1 MDHSRPLF
9 SIFVFSLQLTVNKC
23 SIEQFAYYW
32 IQIMVLGRQRQPL
45 FRMRYNQ
52 WPLPLLGATGQDR
65 PIKMISNCQQKRGIF
80 FLKSKFNTFAKS
92 KKKETEE
99 DVSKIEAEYNFVNP
113 IWPWLFIG
121 SCCLF
126 VGFVRA
132 KCLYVRE
139 WCRYLTLSFVKR
151 GERQRDREST
161 FEQVLEIVFELS
173 LNVLNRCVCTY
184 VRKRE
189 KDKSV
194 NYVENW
200 R

>member
-1 MDHSRPLF
+1 M
-9 SIFVFSLQLTVNKC
+9 
-23 SIEQFAYYW
+23 
-32 IQIMVLGRQRQPL
+32 
-45 FRMRYNQ
+45 
-52 WPLPLLGATGQDR
+52 
-65 PIKMISNCQQKRGIF
+65 
-80 FLKSKFNTFAKS
+80 
-92 KKKETEE
+92 
-99 DVSKIEAEYNFVNP
+99 
-113 IWPWLFIG
+113 
-121 SCCLF
+121 
-126 VGFVRA
+126 
-132 KCLYVRE
+132 
-139 WCRYLTLSFVKR
+139 SFVKR